1 MYILWVCHFWSCS
14 KKRSSKL
21 TPQLLWSVFS
31 LAAVFRAGL
40 CFVFGAHAVLTVFR
54 ETLGP
59 FCHQARVLLT
69 PICNVVLINIIAA
82 VHLKEIQKIILC
94 NSPATSEANSRS
106 STRNCVWPTGRN
118 CSRKGKL
125 SEIVSNNTWLT
136 PITILDWCLCKRY
149 L

>member
-1 MYILWVCHFWSCS
+1 M
-14 KKRSSKL
+14 

-69 PICNVVLINIIAA
+69 PICNVVLINTIAA
-82 VHLKEIQKIILC
+82 VHLEEIQKKTHFVIAQLLLRPILG
-94 NSPATSEANSRS
+94 PAL
-106 STRNCVWPTGRN
+106 G
-118 CSRKGKL
+118 
-125 SEIVSNNTWLT
+125 IVF
-136 PITILDWCLCKRY
+136 DQVAEMV
-149 L
+149 